1 MAITDNDIHAFI
13 SLMPEDM
20 KKNAVKGL
28 EFLRGT
34 TIADYKAKQIETAEL
49 LITDVQNNPDNYST
63 ASLSAKIRETLG
75 LFKVSKELQEKIDL
89 VSRFIGMKNVEVIHG
104 SQRERERVE
113 RNNNMTYEEFLKS
126 REPKYK
132 K

>member
-1 MAITDNDIHAFI
+1 MAITDNDIRAFI

>member
-1 MAITDNDIHAFI
+1 MAVTDNDIHAFI

-34 TIADYKAKQIETAEL
+34 TIAEYKAKQIEAVEL
-49 LITDVQNNPDNYST
+49 LITDVQNNPDDYST

-75 LFKVSKELQEKIDL
+75 LFEISKDLKQRIEL

-104 SQRERERVE
+104 SQQEKERVE
-113 RNNNMTYEEFLKS
+113 RNNKMTFDEFLKDI
-126 REPKYK
+126 
-132 K
+132 